1 MSGFNSW
8 RVSTRMQ
15 LLIGLTLAGL
25 LILCIIALM
34 QFRDG
39 MLEDRKEKTKNL
51 VEVSMGVL
59 EYHQKL
65 AQSGKLSDD
74 EAKQAAKE
82 SLRNV
87 RFGANDYYFILDTN
101 HVYVLLPPRV
111 EFEGQNKG
119 DMKDANGK
127 LLIQDLVKAANQGG
141 GFVDYW
147 FPRAGQQKAE
157 PKLGYAMLFTHQSLI

>member
-1 MSGFNSW
+1 MKGDNANITWGRTMSGFNSW

-87 RFGANDYYFILDTN
+87 RFGANDYSSSSTLITFTSCCRRASSSRGRT
-101 HVYVLLPPRV
+101 RV
-111 EFEGQNKG
+111 
-119 DMKDANGK
+119 
-127 LLIQDLVKAANQGG
+127 
-141 GFVDYW
+141 
-147 FPRAGQQKAE
+147 
-157 PKLGYAMLFTHQSLI
+157 T